1 MMHKG
6 KGGKGKKGKGK
17 GKNWTSWARE
27 VGTQKYLKN
36 FRKGLRWQLE
46 RAVAEMVAA
55 PDDIVARDRWYW
67 VITKRKSLS
76 PRNGHQGRAS
86 HAGGQ
91 ADAVRGSEKDGRYA
105 LADKGG
111 DPLESGVHGTRG
123 GGTAS

>member
-46 RAVAEMVAA
+46 RAVAEMVAD
-55 PDDIVARDRWYW
+55 PDDIAARGRWFW
-67 VITKRKSLS
+67 VITKAEVVGLS
-76 PRNGHQGRAS
+76 PRNGQGRAS
-86 HAGGQ
+86 HAAGR
-91 ADAVRGSEKDGRYA
+91 ADAVRGSDEDSR
-105 LADKGG
+105 
-111 DPLESGVHGTRG
+111 
-123 GGTAS
+123 

>member
-27 VGTQKYLKN
+27 VGTRQYLKN

-55 PDDIVARDRWYW
+55 PDDIAARDRWYW

-76 PRNGHQGRAS
+76 PRNGQGRAS

-91 ADAVRGSEKDGRYA
+91 ADAVRGSGRDGR
-105 LADKGG
+105 
-111 DPLESGVHGTRG
+111 
-123 GGTAS
+123 

>member
-1 MMHKG
+1 MGSGAPMLFPPAATVEMMGKG
-6 KGGKGKKGKGK
+6 KGGK
-17 GKNWTSWARE
+17 GKNWTSWPRE
-27 VGTQKYLKN
+27 VGTRQYLKN

-55 PDDIVARDRWYW
+55 PDDIAARDRWYW

-91 ADAVRGSEKDGRYA
+91 ADAVRGSERDGR
-105 LADKGG
+105 
-111 DPLESGVHGTRG
+111 
-123 GGTAS
+123 